1 VSTLVSQAQIC
12 GVVLLREDGAALL
25 QHRDDIPGIFD
36 PGLWVFPGG
45 HREGQET
52 SQQTARRDFLEET
65 RYQCGELQSLGVFPA
80 PHLGYR
86 GDFALEFFW
95 TRFEEGR
102 CFECCEGQ
110 ELRFVQRREAE
121 LLPVCS
127 YLFQIWDRALL
138 LAAQEASL
146 P

>member
-1 VSTLVSQAQIC
+1 MSTLVSQAQIS
-12 GVVLLREDGAALL
+12 GVVLLRQDGAALL

-52 SQQTARRDFLEET
+52 SEQAARREFLEET
-65 RYQCGELQSLGVFPA
+65 RYQCGELQSLGVFSGPS
-80 PHLGYR
+80 LGYQR
-86 GDFALEFFW
+86 DLALEFFW

-102 CFECCEGQ
+102 SFECCEGQ
-110 ELRFVQRREAE
+110 ELRFVERSEAE
-121 LLPVCS
+121 LLPVCP
-127 YLFQIWDRALL
+127 YLFRIWDRALL
-138 LAAQEASL
+138 AAEGARR

>member
-1 VSTLVSQAQIC
+1 VSALISQAQIS
-12 GVVLLREDGAALL
+12 GVVLLRHDGAVLL

-45 HREGQET
+45 HREDHET
-52 SQQTARRDFLEET
+52 SEQTARREFLEET
-65 RYQCGELQSLGVFPA
+65 RYQCGELQSLGVFSGPS
-80 PHLGYR
+80 LGYQR
-86 GDFALEFFW
+86 DFALEFFW

-102 CFECCEGQ
+102 SFECCEGQ
-110 ELRFVQRREAE
+110 ELRFVRRSEAE

-138 LAAQEASL
+138 AAQAASL